1 MISRSFQTV
10 QRMREAWKRETYFR
24 CQSFLSESAVKYLHV
39 RQRKI
44 QICPTPR
51 ANKDNQIPT
60 PCPNSAYNIQT
71 IKYRKSSIWEMKED
85 EYTKSLAKNQVCVIF
100 DMQDIRE
107 NVLPKFKKL
116 CMEMPYWCPFEGRKY
131 GGQKPTETSVFK
143 LSNKSVNSLLEELTK
158 IKVILFYS
166 ETTNV

>member
-1 MISRSFQTV
+1 
-10 QRMREAWKRETYFR
+10 
-24 CQSFLSESAVKYLHV
+24 
-39 RQRKI
+39 
-44 QICPTPR
+44 
-51 ANKDNQIPT
+51 
-60 PCPNSAYNIQT
+60 
-71 IKYRKSSIWEMKED
+71 MKED
-85 EYTKSLAKNQVCVIF
+85 KYTKSLAKNQVCVIF

-116 CMEMPYWCPFEGRKY
+116 CMEMPYWCPFEGCKY

>member
-1 MISRSFQTV
+1 M
-10 QRMREAWKRETYFR
+10 
-24 CQSFLSESAVKYLHV
+24 
-39 RQRKI
+39 
-44 QICPTPR
+44 
-51 ANKDNQIPT
+51 
-60 PCPNSAYNIQT
+60 NIQKASPR
-71 IKYRKSSIWEMKED
+71 IRS
-85 EYTKSLAKNQVCVIF
+85 VIF
-100 DMQDIRE
+100 DMRDIRE

-158 IKVILFYS
+158 IKVILFDS